1 MMLGARS
8 DIVSDPWKGWWELCG
23 EANLDCSVDM
33 CTHSCKALPEEELRP
48 HRGVPRPAEPP
59 DAYEL
64 AMKRACGHLEDC
76 DADVRV
82 PVMAALRNKALA
94 GLEDYAGMHPGDDIR
109 VLFLNDIYITVR
121 RCAVVEP
128 VTHYDSQHSF
138 VCARV
143 RARARVCVCV
153 CAAAAAAL
161 LLQAESMANLLLTNG
176 MDYDVACAM
185 DFEHLKLHDLWVARD
200 LNVRVRVLSSALCH
214 GTP

>member
-33 CTHSCKALPEEELRP
+33 CTRSCKALPEEELRP

-128 VTHYDSQHSF
+128 VTRCDSTLL
-138 VCARV
+138 CMRPC
-143 RARARVCVCV
+143 ARARVCVCV
-153 CAAAAAAL
+153 CAAAAAAA

-214 GTP
+214 DTP